1 MTISK
6 STSYVWLKESIWQ
19 TCLWNRS
26 LIFSTICPS
35 GLMESGSDKW
45 QLHSWNQC
53 TGWVPVAV
61 ALSSSDPA
69 MLNHPNNPCDVIV
82 VSYWQRTLLCLNLYI
97 KIFPVMLQTKVTLVP
112 LFICDLSLY
121 KNYKTK
127 RQHQHTHKY
136 YFKKHIKLDKRYINM
151 CILFFLYRFRRN
163 KYWHKHC
170 RNLRLQDWAGT
181 YLYTYSTSR
190 TWKL

>member
-1 MTISK
+1 M
-6 STSYVWLKESIWQ
+6 
-19 TCLWNRS
+19 
-26 LIFSTICPS
+26 
-35 GLMESGSDKW
+35 
-45 QLHSWNQC
+45 
-53 TGWVPVAV
+53 AV

-82 VSYWQRTLLCLNLYI
+82 VSYWQRTFLCLNLYI

-151 CILFFLYRFRRN
+151 CILFFLYRFRRDIWTN
-163 KYWHKHC
+163 IDINIVETWGY
-170 RNLRLQDWAGT
+170 
-181 YLYTYSTSR
+181 R
-190 TWKL
+190 TELGHISIHTVPLVHENYKNYFELLKTTDFNI